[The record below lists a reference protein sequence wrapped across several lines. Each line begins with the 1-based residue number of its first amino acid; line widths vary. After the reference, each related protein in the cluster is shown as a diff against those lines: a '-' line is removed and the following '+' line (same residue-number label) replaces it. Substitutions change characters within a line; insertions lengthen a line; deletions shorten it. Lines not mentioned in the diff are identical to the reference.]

1 MAKKAAFP
9 KKLAVKKPT
18 VKAAAEVSERPKPEV
33 RSPQKAHELLSLP
46 GPYDPPAP
54 PIATKGYATWWDPGI
69 SINELRRR
77 QKALFCGAD
86 WLDGQRFAKDSD
98 SWRWRLL
105 DLTPIGLGETF
116 EEQAQKISRGDEPPA
131 ARELVTYLVLHFLAT
146 GERLEIPRLR
156 CKDVLSSGR
165 RVVVGPFREDGL
177 EIANVSDRW
186 ASPGIALCSAFT
198 PAVPRKK

>member
-1 MAKKAAFP
+1 MAKKAART
-9 KKLAVKKPT
+9 K
-18 VKAAAEVSERPKPEV
+18 KAAPPSAPVSQSSDPPKQAILA
-33 RSPQKAHELLSLP
+33 PQKVHELFALP
-46 GPYDPPAP
+46 GPYDPPGP
-54 PIATKGYATWWDPGI
+54 PIATMSFITWWDCGI

-77 QKALFCGAD
+77 QKTLFCGVD

-98 SWRWRLL
+98 SWKWRLL
-105 DLTPIGLGETF
+105 NLTPIGLGETF
-116 EEQAQKISRGDEPPA
+116 EEQVKKISHGDEPPM
-131 ARELVTYLVLHFLAT
+131 ARELVTYLVLHFLAS

-186 ASPGIALCSAFT
+186 SSPGIALSSLFT
-198 PAVPRKK
+198 PVAKKK